1 MALKGNLR
9 DFSITQLLNLIN
21 LAHKTG
27 TLAIEGPKD
36 TAWVSFRKGK
46 LAYSLYIQILRIIPI
61 PRPHTRITTPACR
74 QAMPPKLHSPFFSF
88 RKL

>member
-36 TAWVSFRKGK
+36 TAWVSFRNGK
-46 LAYSLYIQILRIIPI
+46 LAYSKMGRGDNHLVNNSLPGKKNLTGPTQDD
-61 PRPHTRITTPACR
+61 
-74 QAMPPKLHSPFFSF
+74 
-88 RKL
+88 